1 MTGILYN
8 SVCLFYIMR
17 EICKAHFPQFTDSI
31 QGRKSRFVHSYLRA
45 IGFQNNMKKSDIEK
59 LTDEIISCPDRIEVS
74 EDSMG
79 NEFVEMTKE
88 IAPEVGIH
96 VCGEYAEDG
105 TFRTEYYYPYVE
117 GDGITTQEQI
127 EIEKHSE
134 KESYAGVCDEMKLGV
149 TLIFYLQNV
158 AEYLSE
164 HHRNPKMRP
173 MSATL
178 SALSLNG
185 KIIMPISKNEKQIQN
200 TKKNSQDRN
209 YLIAAAREG
218 DEDAI
223 ENLTLEDIDTY
234 SMLSR
239 RIANED
245 ILSIVDSYFMP
256 YGIESDQYSILGEI
270 VDYRMENN
278 KMTNDRICILMVD
291 CNDLIYN
298 VCINEKD
305 LLGEPAIGRRFKG
318 VIWMQGKVNY

>member
-1 MTGILYN
+1 M
-8 SVCLFYIMR
+8 
-17 EICKAHFPQFTDSI
+17 
-31 QGRKSRFVHSYLRA
+31 HSYLRA

-59 LTDEIISCPDRIEVS
+59 LTDKIVSSPDRIEVS

-88 IAPEVGIH
+88 IAPGAGIR

-105 TFRTEYYYPYVE
+105 TFHTEYYYPYVE

-218 DEDAI
+218 DEGIVTDDVF
-223 ENLTLEDIDTY
+223 T
-234 SMLSR
+234 
-239 RIANED
+239 
-245 ILSIVDSYFMP
+245 IVDSYFMP

-278 KMTNDRICILMVD
+278 KMTGDKICLLTLD
-291 CNDLIYN
+291 CNDLIYD

>member
-1 MTGILYN
+1 M
-8 SVCLFYIMR
+8 
-17 EICKAHFPQFTDSI
+17 
-31 QGRKSRFVHSYLRA
+31 HSYLRA

-59 LTDEIISCPDRIEVS
+59 LTDKIVSSPDRIEVS

-88 IAPEVGIH
+88 IAPGAGIR
-96 VCGEYAEDG
+96 VYGEYAEDG
-105 TFRTEYYYPYVE
+105 TFHTEYYYPYVE

-278 KMTNDRICILMVD
+278 KMTGDKICLLTLD
-291 CNDLIYN
+291 CNDLIYD

>member
-1 MTGILYN
+1 M
-8 SVCLFYIMR
+8 
-17 EICKAHFPQFTDSI
+17 
-31 QGRKSRFVHSYLRA
+31 HSYLRA

-59 LTDEIISCPDRIEVS
+59 LTDKIVSSPDRIEVS

-88 IAPEVGIH
+88 IAPGAGIR
-96 VCGEYAEDG
+96 VCGEYAVDG

-164 HHRNPKMRP
+164 HHRNPKMHP

-278 KMTNDRICILMVD
+278 KMTGDKICLLTLE
-291 CNDLIYN
+291 CNDLIYD

>member
-1 MTGILYN
+1 MPVLGFQM
-8 SVCLFYIMR
+8 VFQ
-17 EICKAHFPQFTDSI
+17 E
-31 QGRKSRFVHSYLRA
+31 RKSRFVHSYLRA

-59 LTDEIISCPDRIEVS
+59 LTDEIITCPDRVEVS

-88 IAPEVGIH
+88 IAPGVGIR

-105 TFRTEYYYPYVE
+105 TFRTDYYYPYVE

-239 RIANED
+239 RVANED

-270 VDYRMENN
+270 VDYRMETN
-278 KMTNDRICILMVD
+278 KMTGDKICVLTLD
-291 CNDLIYN
+291 CNDLIYD